1 MYHPAMEPLIQ
12 YATTSDGVTIAYAE
26 AGTGTPLVAIQP
38 PPYANIE
45 VEFRDWEWHRIMASR
60 RRLIRF
66 DNRGSGLSQ
75 RDVEDY
81 SLDAMVSD
89 VEAVVDAL
97 DLPPFVISGE
107 QHAAPVAI
115 RYAAKHPERL
125 SHLALLCGYANAGSF
140 YDIPELKSLFTLLEH
155 DDVVAFTDMLT
166 LREFGWQNAE
176 LASEMA
182 AFGRDCMDLPAM
194 KRFFAQARHH
204 DVSDSLADI
213 RTPTLVMHS
222 RGALFPTL
230 SMSQKL
236 AAGIPGATFK
246 VLESTAFWTNEVEA
260 QLLDAL
266 DEFIGDAHLQPEH
279 KVPTHIHRAP
289 DAPGL
294 VTLLFTDI
302 ESHTEMMHRLGDDAG
317 RAVLREHDRITRDVL
332 RTHAGR
338 EIKTTGDGFLATFT
352 SASRAVDA
360 AIALQRAF
368 ERHTE
373 AHPDQPIRIRV
384 GLNAGEPIAEDDD
397 LFGSSVTLAARIMSK
412 AEGGEI
418 FASNVVRELC
428 AGKGHLFSDRGET
441 EMRGFEDPVRLY
453 EVLWN
458 TT

>member
-1 MYHPAMEPLIQ
+1 MYHPAMDARIH
-12 YATTSDGVTIAYAE
+12 YATTRDGVTIAYTE
-26 AGTGTPLVAIQP
+26 AGAGTPFLEIQP
-38 PPYANIE
+38 PPYSNIE

-75 RDVEDY
+75 RDVDDY

-115 RYAAKHPERL
+115 GYAAKHPERL
-125 SHLALLCGYANAGSF
+125 THMTLLCGYADAASF
-140 YDIPELKSLFTLLEH
+140 YDIPELKSLFTLL
-155 DDVVAFTDMLT
+155 DAGDVVGFTDMLT
-166 LREFGWQNAE
+166 LREFGWQNAD
-176 LASEMA
+176 LAAQMS
-182 AFGRDCMDLPAM
+182 AFSRDCMDLPAM

-204 DVSDSLADI
+204 NVTDRLSKI

-246 VLESTAFWTNEVEA
+246 VLESSAFWTNELEA

-266 DEFIGDAHLQPEH
+266 DDFIGDAHLQSEH
-279 KVPTHIHRAP
+279 KVPTHVHRVQ
-289 DAPGL
+289 DTLGL
-294 VTLLFTDI
+294 ITLLFTDI
-302 ESHTEMMHRLGDDAG
+302 ESHTEMLHRLGDDAG
-317 RAVLREHDRITRDVL
+317 RAVLREHERITREVL
-332 RTHAGR
+332 RAHAGR
-338 EIKTTGDGFLATFT
+338 EIKTTGDGFLASFS

-360 AIALQRAF
+360 AVALQRAF
-368 ERHTE
+368 ERHTA
-373 AHPDQPIRIRV
+373 AHPDRPIRVRV
-384 GLNAGEPIAEDDD
+384 GLNAGEPISEDDD
-397 LFGSSVTLAARIMSK
+397 LFGSSVNFTARIMSK
-412 AEGGEI
+412 ADGGEI

-428 AGKGHLFSDRGET
+428 AGKGHLFADRGET

-453 EVLWN
+453 EVRWRDD
-458 TT
+458 